1 MLLRALFVCGEAL
14 HVLVLDACMGFI
26 SRNVCATRQLEGPE
40 KKTKNHDDELY
51 YIIIFFI
58 LGNSAFSTAQS
69 AKFAQKI
76 F

>member
-40 KKTKNHDDELY
+40 KKTKNYDDELY
-51 YIIIFFI
+51 YY
-58 LGNSAFSTAQS
+58 LLYPWKQRLLDCTAPGC
-69 AKFAQKI
+69 KFAQKI